1 MITIDREDYL
11 EQEELYDDFNR
22 FGLPMLP
29 RIHRG
34 IARPYYPK
42 RRKRRINRRGIAP
55 ISRPKRRRPTKGAM
69 SILLPRRKAIKF
81 GKPRRTP
88 LKRSPIL
95 KVSPPTKL
103 PKSKKKTPAQRASPR
118 SSAKIKAK
126 ALKQEITQK
135 NGAPQKPKDGM
146 STQKKLI
153 IIGLTIATVTI
164 TGYLIYNAQ
173 KNKTQ

>member
-1 MITIDREDYL
+1 MIAIDREDYL
-11 EQEELYDDFNR
+11 EEDELYDDFNA

-42 RRKRRINRRGIAP
+42 RRKRRINRGGISP
-55 ISRPKRRRPTKGAM
+55 ISRPKRRRPIKGSM
-69 SILLPRRKAIKF
+69 SILLPRKKAIKF
-81 GKPRRTP
+81 GKPRRTAF
-88 LKRSPIL
+88 KKSPTL
-95 KVSPPTKL
+95 KVTPPTKL

-118 SSAKIKAK
+118 NRAKTKAK

-135 NGAPQKPKDGM
+135 NGVSQKAKDGM

-153 IIGLTIATVTI
+153 IIGLTITTVTI
-164 TGYLIYNAQ
+164 TGYFIYNAQ

>member
-11 EQEELYDDFNR
+11 EEEELYDDFNR

-55 ISRPKRRRPTKGAM
+55 ISRRKRRRPTKGAM

-103 PKSKKKTPAQRASPR
+103 PKSKKKRTPAQRASAR
-118 SSAKIKAK
+118 SSTKAKAK

-135 NGAPQKPKDGM
+135 GVASQGAKPKM
-146 STQKKLI
+146 STQKKVL
-153 IIGLTIATVTI
+153 IIGLTITTVTI
-164 TGYLIYNAQ
+164 TGYFIYNAQ
-173 KNKTQ
+173 KKAT